1 MFRLKLL
8 QLTYLCMAQLLNG
21 PTTPPPQASPPQ
33 EDAPVTVLG
42 KIPPNTIIVKGA
54 EPSASDRST
63 PLPEDGAVSKN
74 IYNNRYLGL
83 TLPLPT
89 DWTEAY
95 KGPPP
100 SDSGNYVLA
109 QLIPASSFKGP
120 IKGTVLITAQD
131 MFFTLTPTHNALE
144 LINFSKEHLPSYYVV
159 ERPPTQLTI
168 AGRSFVRF
176 DYKSEVAGLH
186 WYVLATQIRCHTVQF
201 VYTSQDTKLL
211 ESLIENMNRMEMR
224 SDAPACVANYA
235 TTAANIVYKVDPVL
249 TDHRFN
255 AVPVRII
262 IDKNGRVQHVHVISA
277 FPDQAQ
283 KITDALMQWT
293 FKPYVRDGKAVEVET
308 GMMFRAAI
316 PGQQTTAATT
326 ND

>member
-1 MFRLKLL
+1 M
-8 QLTYLCMAQLLNG
+8 TVVAQAPLLNG
-21 PTTPPPQASPPQ
+21 PTTVPPQAVPPSDSPQTPA
-33 EDAPVTVLG
+33 DM
-42 KIPPNTIIVKGA
+42 IPPNTIIVKGA

-63 PLPEDGAVSKN
+63 PVPEDGAVSKN
-74 IYNNRYLGL
+74 IYMNHYLGI
-83 TLPLPT
+83 TLPLPS

-109 QLIPASSFKGP
+109 QLIPAASFKGP
-120 IKGTVLITAQD
+120 VKGTVLISAQD
-131 MFFTLTPTHNALE
+131 MFFSLTPTHNAME
-144 LINFSKEHLPSYYVV
+144 LITFSKDHLPSYYEV
-159 ERPPTQLTI
+159 EHPPAQLTI

-176 DYKSEVAGLH
+176 DYKSPVAGLH

-201 VYTSQDTKLL
+201 IFTSRDTKLL
-211 ESLIENMNRMEMR
+211 DTLIENMNRIELR
-224 SDAPACVANYA
+224 ADAPACIANYA
-235 TTAANIVYKVDPVL
+235 VPANMVYKVDPIL

-255 AVPVRII
+255 AVPVRMI

-283 KITDALMQWT
+283 IITDALLQWT
-293 FKPYVRDGKAVEVET
+293 FKPHVRDGKAVEVET
-308 GMMFRAAI
+308 GMMFRSANTASR
-316 PGQQTTAATT
+316 TTVTT